1 MAKLDRKS
9 DNLATNKKAYHNYHI
24 LETYEA
30 GIALVG
36 TEVKSIRNGKVD
48 IVDGLVRIRGEEAF
62 LEGVH
67 VHPYT
72 HGNIMNHDPDRS
84 RKLLLHRHEIRR
96 LMGKI
101 KEKGLTLVPTRFY
114 LKDGR
119 IKVELALAK
128 GKRMHDKREAIK
140 AREAGREM
148 ERAVKGARSERSD

>member
-1 MAKLDRKS
+1 MAKSSPKS
-9 DNLATNKKAYHNYHI
+9 ENLATNKKAYHNYHV
-24 LETYEA
+24 LETFEA

-48 IVDGLVRIRGEEAF
+48 IVDGLVRIRGEEAY
-62 LEGVH
+62 LEGCH
-67 VHPYT
+67 VHPYS

-96 LMGKI
+96 LLGKI

-114 LKDGR
+114 LKNGR

-128 GKRMHDKREAIK
+128 GKRMHDKRETLK
-140 AREAGREM
+140 RKMDERETR
-148 ERAVKGARSERSD
+148 RALADRTKRRS

>member
-1 MAKLDRKS
+1 MPKS
-9 DNLATNKKAYHNYHI
+9 MSKSGNLATNKKAYHNYHI

-48 IVDGLVRIRGEEAF
+48 IVDGLVRIRGEEAY
-62 LEGVH
+62 LEGCH
-67 VHPYT
+67 VHPYS

-84 RKLLLHRHEIRR
+84 RRLLLHKHEIRR

-114 LKDGR
+114 LKGGR

-128 GKRMHDKREAIK
+128 GKRMHDKRETLK

-148 ERAVKGARSERSD
+148 ERAVKGARSDRGD

>member
-1 MAKLDRKS
+1 MAKSSPKS

-72 HGNIMNHDPDRS
+72 HGNIANREPGRS
-84 RKLLLHRHEIRR
+84 RKLLLHRHELRR
-96 LMGKI
+96 LMGKVQ
-101 KEKGLTLVPTRFY
+101 EKGLTLVPTRFY
-114 LKDGR
+114 LKNGR
-119 IKVELALAK
+119 IKVEIALAK
-128 GKRMHDKREAIK
+128 GKRLHDKREAIK

-148 ERAVKGARSERSD
+148 ARAVKGAARDQS

>member
-1 MAKLDRKS
+1 MPKS
-9 DNLATNKKAYHNYHI
+9 DNLATNKKAYHNYHL

-36 TEVKSIRNGKVD
+36 TEVKSIRGGKVD
-48 IVDGLVRIRGEEAF
+48 IVDGLVRIRGEQAY

-67 VHPYT
+67 VHPYS

-96 LMGKI
+96 LLGKI

-114 LKDGR
+114 LKNGR

-128 GKRMHDKREAIK
+128 GKRMHDKREVLR
-140 AREAGREM
+140 ARDAGREI
-148 ERAVKGARSERSD
+148 ERAVKDRR

>member
-1 MAKLDRKS
+1 MPKS

-36 TEVKSIRNGKVD
+36 TEVKSIRGGKVD
-48 IVDGLVRIRGEEAF
+48 IQDGLVRIRGEEAF

-67 VHPYT
+67 VHPYS

-96 LMGKI
+96 LMGKA
-101 KEKGLTLVPTRFY
+101 KEKGLTVVPTRLY
-114 LKDGR
+114 LKAGR
-119 IKVELALAK
+119 IKVEVALAK
-128 GKRMHDKREAIK
+128 GKRMHDKREVLR
-140 AREAGREM
+140 ARDAGREI
-148 ERAVKGARSERSD
+148 ERAVKGGLKGAVNHRR